1 MTPRLQHPDWE
12 TILAHVER
20 GDDPG
25 VAAHC
30 AACPRCA
37 RNAEA
42 LRGLLSAL
50 EDARLPE
57 IPMDLLER
65 TLASLQLSPAVA
77 GVASGAR
84 DSGAVLEA
92 WIARL
97 GRPVRAVIAVLM
109 ADSYASP
116 ATSLRGTGAT
126 RERTL
131 FYEAGACR
139 LALQLAD
146 TESGSRSLR
155 GQMMTS
161 AGQVIPPAT
170 RAAVASADGLAEY
183 PLSDLGEFEIPSLPG
198 DATSVSILIAD
209 QLIRIDLPS

>member
-1 MTPRLQHPDWE
+1 MTPRVQHPDWE
-12 TILAHVER
+12 TILAHVEE
-20 GDDPG
+20 GKDPA

-50 EDARLPE
+50 EDARLPA

-65 TLASLQLSPAVA
+65 SLASLQLSQAAA

-84 DSGAVLEA
+84 DSGTALER
-92 WIARL
+92 WIERL
-97 GRPVRAVIAVLM
+97 GRPVQAVVAVLT
-109 ADSYASP
+109 ADS
-116 ATSLRGTGAT
+116 SLRSAPALRSAAVAG
-126 RERTL
+126 ERTL

-146 TESGSRSLR
+146 AGGGCRNLR
-155 GQMMTS
+155 GQLMANS
-161 AGQVIPPAT
+161 GQAIPPAT
-170 RAAVASADGLAEY
+170 RAAALGADGLAEY
-183 PLSDLGEFEIPSLPG
+183 PLSDLGEFEIPSLP
-198 DATSVSILIAD
+198 ASTASFSILIAD